1 MRLQTKLILV
11 FLFLALVPVAVSAF
25 MVIRVLNTHVTNQRD
40 SYLNNRLESLTER
53 LDENFEQAVESLR
66 LNLESFDFGTL
77 ENEQRQQI
85 LRILFLQRP
94 YLNAIQ
100 LLDSSGAPL
109 TPMMFVSA
117 QNESGQ
123 FTGHVTLTNEEAA
136 TFVPQGLIEEAQ
148 KPGGQGANDPA
159 IGAPITVEASA
170 RAARPEPQVPVV
182 VACRSQG
189 GARLL
194 ALMLLDLV
202 SASGVEKAFEQFAAS
217 EPQAPR
223 GLYLLDTELHALFEL
238 SSAKATVPARTLPSE
253 LATYMK
259 GSGGGK
265 MDLEFKSES
274 FYVAWHSSD
283 VLGLRAVMLQLSEDV
298 YATENGIRSRFMYWT
313 LVSIIVAVIFGFYF
327 SRSQAT
333 PIKKLAA
340 GVLDVARGNLD
351 TRVQV
356 DSADEI
362 GELADTFNYMAG
374 ELKHQKGEI
383 ERQSEE
389 IRSWNRELQVRVEA
403 RTRELKETQGYLIH
417 SQKLAAVAELGAGV
431 AHELNNPLAAVLGF
445 TQILISRHSEGISEE
460 DQAAD
465 PELKILKRIEEQ
477 SRRCR
482 DIVSHLLRFSQEQVD
497 RGAYEVVDMA
507 ELVSSVLKLFEGSFA
522 AQRVTVVNQLVPG
535 ELMSY
540 GNRAQLLQA
549 LLQMLR
555 AVRPLLASGQALAIE
570 RVQGTQDVRLAF
582 VGPMTGL
589 SGPALDIFQKRQ
601 NQDQAMVQ
609 GLGLWLAHQ
618 ILQEHKGSLQ
628 VEAGEA
634 GIDSGDAR
642 LILTLPKRDS
652 NPGNEGRGS
661 A

>member
-1 MRLQTKLILV
+1 
-11 FLFLALVPVAVSAF
+11 
-25 MVIRVLNTHVTNQRD
+25 VLK
-40 SYLNNRLESLTER
+40 
-53 LDENFEQAVESLR
+53 F
-66 LNLESFDFGTL
+66 
-77 ENEQRQQI
+77 
-85 LRILFLQRP
+85 
-94 YLNAIQ
+94 
-100 LLDSSGAPL
+100 
-109 TPMMFVSA
+109 
-117 QNESGQ
+117 
-123 FTGHVTLTNEEAA
+123 
-136 TFVPQGLIEEAQ
+136 
-148 KPGGQGANDPA
+148 
-159 IGAPITVEASA
+159 
-170 RAARPEPQVPVV
+170 
-182 VACRSQG
+182 
-189 GARLL
+189 
-194 ALMLLDLV
+194 
-202 SASGVEKAFEQFAAS
+202 
-217 EPQAPR
+217 
-223 GLYLLDTELHALFEL
+223 
-238 SSAKATVPARTLPSE
+238 
-253 LATYMK
+253 
-259 GSGGGK
+259 
-265 MDLEFKSES
+265 
-274 FYVAWHSSD
+274 
-283 VLGLRAVMLQLSEDV
+283 RAVMLQLSEDV

-313 LVSIIVAVIFGFYF
+313 LVSIVVAVIFGFYF

-333 PIKKLAA
+333 PIKRLAA

-356 DSADEI
+356 DSTDEI
-362 GELADTFNYMAG
+362 GELADTFNFMAG
-374 ELKHQKGEI
+374 ELRHQKGEI

-445 TQILISRHSEGISEE
+445 TQILISRHSEGVSEE
-460 DQAAD
+460 DLACD

-522 AQRVTVVNQLVPG
+522 AQRVTVVNHLVPG

-555 AVRPLLASGQALAIE
+555 AVRPLLASGQELAIE
-570 RVQGTQDVRLAF
+570 RVEGSQDVRLAF

-589 SGPALDIFQKRQ
+589 TGPALDIFQKRQ

-618 ILQEHKGSLQ
+618 ILQEHKGSMQ
-628 VEAGEA
+628 VEAGE
-634 GIDSGDAR
+634 SGMDAADAR

-652 NPGNEGRGS
+652 TPGNEGRGS